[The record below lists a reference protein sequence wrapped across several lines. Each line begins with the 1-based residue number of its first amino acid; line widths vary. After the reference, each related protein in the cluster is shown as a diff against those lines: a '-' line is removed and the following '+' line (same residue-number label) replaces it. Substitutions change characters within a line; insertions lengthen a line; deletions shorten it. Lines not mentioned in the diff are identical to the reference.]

1 MTATGCGQRPGD
13 YEDDALTSLLSHLN
27 VSVSSSIWTR
37 AESNFLN
44 ILNFRGIKKY
54 ARWLGYFLTLNTCP
68 HPHRHPLRGHPAR
81 RAGRGGSLLG
91 RPFSF
96 LPAPRGLG
104 EEKGRG

>member
-54 ARWLGYFLTLNTCP
+54 ARWLGYCLTLNTCP
-68 HPHRHPLRGHPAR
+68 RPTATRCAGIQPVGPGEGVHCSAALSPFSPLRG
-81 RAGRGGSLLG
+81 G
-91 RPFSF
+91 
-96 LPAPRGLG
+96 
-104 EEKGRG
+104 